1 MQPYN
6 FTENNVF
13 VIILSSWYGKS
24 LKNYIESFSIY
35 MALAIYITTNIKFI
49 TNVRDKWKDAF
60 SKLNFLRYKC
70 VINIVESFLFK
81 VLTGCYSWTILF
93 T

>member
-6 FTENNVF
+6 FTENNHF
-13 VIILSSWYGKS
+13 VIILSSSQRKS
-24 LKNYIESFSIY
+24 HENYTESFSIY
-35 MALAIYITTNIKFI
+35 MALTINITRNIKFI
-49 TNVRDKWKDAF
+49 TNVRDKWEDAF

-81 VLTGCYSWTILF
+81 VLTGCYS
-93 T
+93 